1 MSVCAQSY
9 RIRRKYRA
17 HCVNMIHMHIY
28 LCVDTAIIII
38 YLFERK
44 LPNAAINSMHSLPLR
59 RQNQMAAWQTCLSLS
74 QFYTFDLIKIRRC
87 IYRNVCLWTATKDDW
102 RHPSVA
108 FNIRSAFLFFARR
121 LSYRW
126 NVEIIEVLCFSSG
139 DCLSHL
145 LCVALQTQNAHN
157 RNVRFSIRRS
167 AEPHSTS

>member
-38 YLFERK
+38 YLFERM

-108 FNIRSAFLFFARR
+108 FNIRSAFLSFFFFCSSTLLSLKCWNYRGFVLLIASVMRR
-121 LSYRW
+121 VANTKCTQSKRKILNST
-126 NVEIIEVLCFSSG
+126 ISG
-139 DCLSHL
+139 ATL
-145 LCVALQTQNAHN
+145 N
-157 RNVRFSIRRS
+157 
-167 AEPHSTS
+167 